1 MKINRRIAAFGL
13 AMSLATGMARAH
25 EGHDDAPKPI
35 AGATGAPRIEAH
47 SDLFELVGIVEHGAM
62 TVYLDRYADNAP
74 VTNAK
79 IEVESGQEKAMATP
93 NPDGTYTVALKLPG
107 GPAQLSFVFTVSAGN
122 DADLLAGD
130 LTIPDISA
138 APAHAAGLDISRTA
152 WLAGAGAVLAALLI
166 ALALRLRRMR
176 KGL

>member
-1 MKINRRIAAFGL
+1 
-13 AMSLATGMARAH
+13 
-25 EGHDDAPKPI
+25 
-35 AGATGAPRIEAH
+35 
-47 SDLFELVGIVEHGAM
+47 
-62 TVYLDRYADNAP
+62 
-74 VTNAK
+74 
-79 IEVESGQEKAMATP
+79 MATP

-107 GPAQLSFVFTVSAGN
+107 GTAQLSFVFTVSAGN

-152 WLAGAGAVLAALLI
+152 WLAGAVLAALLI